1 MTNWCDLNQI
11 TINCQKTK
19 FMVFGG
25 KHMIKRVES
34 PLIYVKDEPIQK
46 VKQFKYLGIT
56 LDEKLTFR
64 PHVHESI
71 RKASHRLYQLCK
83 IRRYINTSSAVSI
96 YKSMI
101 LPYMEYGDVFMSGA
115 NQVDLD
121 KLQRL
126 QNRGLRI
133 CLQSETRTTLYDLH
147 KHSKL
152 QRLEHRRVAHL
163 RNLIFKKTLKAPEL
177 QAVLRRSTRAHD
189 GPLLVVAQPKNE
201 LFKKS
206 VHYKGGILWN
216 ELDGEIRNIKD
227 LNTFKRKTKNWLV
240 IQWWI
245 QHLSE

>member
-1 MTNWCDLNQI
+1 
-11 TINCQKTK
+11 
-19 FMVFGG
+19 
-25 KHMIKRVES
+25 
-34 PLIYVKDEPIQK
+34 
-46 VKQFKYLGIT
+46 
-56 LDEKLTFR
+56 
-64 PHVHESI
+64 
-71 RKASHRLYQLCK
+71 
-83 IRRYINTSSAVSI
+83 
-96 YKSMI
+96 MI

-133 CLQSETRTTLYDLH
+133 CLQSETRTTVYDLH

-152 QRLEHRRVAHL
+152 QKLEHRRVAHL

-177 QAVLRRSTRAHD
+177 QAVPRRSTRAND

-227 LNTFKRKTKNWLV
+227 LNTFKRKTKSWLV
-240 IQWWI
+240 IQW
-245 QHLSE
+245 

>member
-1 MTNWCDLNQI
+1 
-11 TINCQKTK
+11 
-19 FMVFGG
+19 
-25 KHMIKRVES
+25 
-34 PLIYVKDEPIQK
+34 
-46 VKQFKYLGIT
+46 
-56 LDEKLTFR
+56 
-64 PHVHESI
+64 
-71 RKASHRLYQLCK
+71 
-83 IRRYINTSSAVSI
+83 
-96 YKSMI
+96 
-101 LPYMEYGDVFMSGA
+101 MEYGDVFMSGA

-133 CLQSETRTTLYDLH
+133 CLQSETRTTVYDLH

-152 QRLEHRRVAHL
+152 QKLEHRRVAHL
-163 RNLIFKKTLKAPEL
+163 RNLIFKKTLKASKL
-177 QAVLRRSTRAHD
+177 QAVPRRSTRAND

-240 IQWWI
+240 M
-245 QHLSE
+245 HGEFNTSANKLSLYVLGCRRWLIYILVYNVVFCFFSIFSVCLMFIVH